1 MNGKIVLI
9 TGASRGIGRE
19 TARLFASEGA
29 TVIINYKSNEEAAK
43 ELLSTLEGENHFL
56 YPADMADP
64 EALKKM
70 VDHIIERYG
79 QIDVLVNNAGIF
91 TPHPIDEVD
100 YDTWM
105 NAWKYTLGV
114 NLIGLSNLTYLVAQH
129 MMENKYGHIINVSSR
144 GAFRGEPDFVA
155 YGASKG
161 GLNSFSQSMAKALG
175 KYNISVTAVAPGFVE
190 TEMAIPTL
198 ESEKGDFIRNESPF
212 GRVASP
218 IEVAHTIVFLAKDE
232 SKFLSGGIV
241 DINGASF
248 LRM

>member
-1 MNGKIVLI
+1 MKGKVVLI

-19 TARLFASEGA
+19 TALLFSQEGA
-29 TVIINYKSNEEAAK
+29 NVIVNYRTRDDKAREVMNSM
-43 ELLSTLEGENHFL
+43 TEGDHTMIK
-56 YPADMADP
+56 ADMADP
-64 EALKKM
+64 GALKDM
-70 VDHIIERYG
+70 VDEIMKKYG
-79 QIDVLVNNAGIF
+79 KIDVLVNNAGIF
-91 TPHPIDEVD
+91 VPHPIDEVD
-100 YDTWM
+100 YDTWRD
-105 NAWKYTLGV
+105 AWKQTLDV
-114 NLIGLSNLTYLVAQH
+114 NLVGLANLSYLVAQQ
-129 MMENKYGHIINVSSR
+129 MIQYKSGHIINVSSR

-161 GLNSFSQSMAKALG
+161 GLNSLSQSMAKALG

-198 ESEKGDFIRNESPF
+198 ESEKGDFIKNESPF

-218 IEVAHTIVFLAKDE
+218 IEVAHTIVFLAKEE
-232 SKFLSGGIV
+232 SKFLTGGIV